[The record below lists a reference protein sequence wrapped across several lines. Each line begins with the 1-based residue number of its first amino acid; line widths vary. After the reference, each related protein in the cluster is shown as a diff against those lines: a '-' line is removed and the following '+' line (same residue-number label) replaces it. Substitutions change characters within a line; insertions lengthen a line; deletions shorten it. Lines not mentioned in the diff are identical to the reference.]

1 MIQLKKLNL
10 KEIIKLKQYKDEVS
24 SKEQIAFNENPL
36 KSVMS
41 HGRYEELNYPTTVEY
56 KQFLQDWKAHAK
68 NKIKIR
74 ESKEVTMLNSND
86 MQEEQYRVSH
96 ECRGVFSYNRW
107 IKEGCPTLE
116 EAIEILEK
124 KIVKVE
130 KIINGEV

>member
-1 MIQLKKLNL
+1 MKKLNL
-10 KEIIKLKQYKDEVS
+10 KEIVKLKQYKDEVS
-24 SKEQIAFNENPL
+24 SKEQIAFNKHPL

-41 HGRYEELNYPTTVEY
+41 YGRYEELNYPTIEEY
-56 KQFLQDWKAHAK
+56 KKFLQDWKSHA
-68 NKIKIR
+68 NDQIKIR

-124 KIVKVE
+124 KIVKVG
-130 KIINGEV
+130 KIINKENGEM